1 MKTNRSIVQKL
12 DSILW
17 LVATLLTFFNFKLT
31 KDGRLNLSL
40 LVDAI
45 IFLFLMTALAIRF
58 IRWARSIET
67 QEENE
72 KKDEDKGE

>member
-31 KDGRLNLSL
+31 RDGRLNLSL

-45 IFLFLMTALAIRF
+45 IFLCLMTALAIRF
-58 IRWARSIET
+58 IRWARRIET

>member
-45 IFLFLMTALAIRF
+45 IFLCLMTALAIRF
-58 IRWARSIET
+58 IRRARRIET